1 MQLAETAAQFASG
14 GEGTL
19 DRMRRSLGVD
29 SLDVGVGAGGPSVGA
44 SRAIGNR
51 LSVGVRTGAS
61 PSQTGLS
68 ANVDVTRH
76 IRVESNID
84 ANGSTSV
91 GVGTR
96 FEW

>member
-1 MQLAETAAQFASG
+1 
-14 GEGTL
+14 
-19 DRMRRSLGVD
+19 
-29 SLDVGVGAGGPSVGA
+29 
-44 SRAIGNR
+44 
-51 LSVGVRTGAS
+51 
-61 PSQTGLS
+61 
-68 ANVDVTRH
+68 VDVTRH